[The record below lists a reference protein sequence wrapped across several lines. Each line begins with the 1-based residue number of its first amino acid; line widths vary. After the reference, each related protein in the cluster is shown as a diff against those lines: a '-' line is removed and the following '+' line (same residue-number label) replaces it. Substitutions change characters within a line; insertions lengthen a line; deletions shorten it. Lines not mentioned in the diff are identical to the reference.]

1 VATELLHGKGRDP
14 KALEMLKK
22 FPSLQP
28 ENIANGVLYV
38 LSTPPDVQIHELTIQ
53 PMGEAF

>member
-1 VATELLHGKGRDP
+1 VATELLNGKGRDP

-38 LSTPPDVQIHELTIQ
+38 LSTPPDVQVTN
-53 PMGEAF
+53 